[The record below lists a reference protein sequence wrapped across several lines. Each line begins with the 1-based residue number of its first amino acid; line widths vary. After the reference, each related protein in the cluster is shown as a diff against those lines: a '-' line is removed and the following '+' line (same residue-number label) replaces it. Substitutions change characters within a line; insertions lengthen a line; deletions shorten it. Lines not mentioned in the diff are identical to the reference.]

1 MPFNSRAF
9 GNFGE
14 KIAIKY
20 LLKQGYQIITCHYQK
35 KIGEIDIIALDPQK
49 FLVFFEV
56 KTRISDKFGQPEEAV
71 MPFKIRKLIKTAM
84 WFLKEKKIENQ
95 KFRFDVLAIK
105 LDQEKR
111 KAQVKHFKN
120 ITQ

>member
-1 MPFNSRAF
+1 MPFGSRAF

-14 KIAIKY
+14 KIAIQY
-20 LLKQGYQIITCHYQK
+20 LLKQSYQIVTCHYQK

-56 KTRISDKFGQPEEAV
+56 KARMSDKFGQPEEAV
-71 MPFKIRKLIKTAM
+71 TPSKIRKLIKTAM
-84 WFLKEKKIENQ
+84 WFLKENKITSQ

-111 KAQVKHFKN
+111 KAQVRHFRN